1 MKVPNVPITLIGI
14 ALLVTALG
22 CSTAPPA
29 EVAPTPNI
37 DATVEARGEQEVA
50 VSSTPIPQ
58 TDTPKLDAITE
69 DKVGAASS
77 DESFQSTNVTA
88 PKRCTLLGGGTV
100 ESGWSGKGTGDNYC
114 NDCFCSNG
122 ALGCTKML
130 CRVLPNRESNTS
142 LPTDIPSAH
151 KPLVVGGED
160 HTNRRVGHKVG
171 DISPD
176 FSILLTTGE
185 TLYSSNIRSDRMPVF
200 LFFFSPT

>member
-1 MKVPNVPITLIGI
+1 MKLLGVLTVLARI
-14 ALLVTALG
+14 ALLLAAIG
-22 CSTAPPA
+22 CSVGAGEPDVQESVESIGKQEIAVSPTSIQLAVTSNLDSITDVKVDA
-29 EVAPTPNI
+29 ESLQTTNVRDPKKCI
-37 DATVEARGEQEVA
+37 LSGGKTVEG
-50 VSSTPIPQ
+50 
-58 TDTPKLDAITE
+58 
-69 DKVGAASS
+69 
-77 DESFQSTNVTA
+77 
-88 PKRCTLLGGGTV
+88 
-100 ESGWSGKGTGDNYC
+100 GWSGKGTGDNYC

-151 KPLVVGGED
+151 KPPVVGGED

-171 DISPD
+171 DIAPD
-176 FSILLTTGE
+176 FNILLTTGE

>member
-1 MKVPNVPITLIGI
+1 LKLLGVLTVLAGI
-14 ALLVTALG
+14 ALLLAAIG
-22 CSTAPPA
+22 CSVGAGEPDVQ
-29 EVAPTPNI
+29 ES
-37 DATVEARGEQEVA
+37 VESIGKQEIA
-50 VSSTPIPQ
+50 VSPTSIQLAVTSNLDSI
-58 TDTPKLDAITE
+58 TDVKVDA
-69 DKVGAASS
+69 
-77 DESFQSTNVTA
+77 ESLLTTNVRD
-88 PKRCTLLGGGTV
+88 PKKCILSGGKTV

-151 KPLVVGGED
+151 KPPVVGGED

>member
-1 MKVPNVPITLIGI
+1 MKLLGVLTVLAGI
-14 ALLVTALG
+14 ALLLAAIG
-22 CSTAPPA
+22 CSVGAGEPDVQ
-29 EVAPTPNI
+29 ES
-37 DATVEARGEQEVA
+37 VESIGKQEIA
-50 VSSTPIPQ
+50 VSPTSIQLAVTSNLDSITDVQVDAESLQ
-58 TDTPKLDAITE
+58 T
-69 DKVGAASS
+69 
-77 DESFQSTNVTA
+77 TNVRD
-88 PKRCTLLGGGTV
+88 PKKCILSGGKTV
-100 ESGWSGKGTGDNYC
+100 ESGWSGKGTGGNYC

-151 KPLVVGGED
+151 KPPVVGGED

>member
-1 MKVPNVPITLIGI
+1 MKLLGVLTVLAGI
-14 ALLVTALG
+14 ALLLAAIG
-22 CSTAPPA
+22 CSVGAGEPDVQ
-29 EVAPTPNI
+29 EL
-37 DATVEARGEQEVA
+37 VESIGKQEIA
-50 VSSTPIPQ
+50 VSPTSIQLAVTSNLDSITDVKVDAESLQ
-58 TDTPKLDAITE
+58 TTKVRDPKKCIL
-69 DKVGAASS
+69 S
-77 DESFQSTNVTA
+77 
-88 PKRCTLLGGGTV
+88 GGKTV

-151 KPLVVGGED
+151 KPPVVGGED

>member
-1 MKVPNVPITLIGI
+1 MKLLGVLTVLAGI
-14 ALLVTALG
+14 ALLLAAIG
-22 CSTAPPA
+22 CSVGAGEPDVQ
-29 EVAPTPNI
+29 ES
-37 DATVEARGEQEVA
+37 VESFGKQEIA
-50 VSSTPIPQ
+50 VSPTSIQLAVTSNLDSITDVKVDAESLQ
-58 TDTPKLDAITE
+58 T
-69 DKVGAASS
+69 
-77 DESFQSTNVTA
+77 TNVRD
-88 PKRCTLLGGGTV
+88 PKKCILSGGKTV

-151 KPLVVGGED
+151 KPPVVGGED
-160 HTNRRVGHKVG
+160 HTNRRMGHKVG

-176 FSILLTTGE
+176 FSILPSTGE

>member
-1 MKVPNVPITLIGI
+1 MKLLGVLTVLAGI
-14 ALLVTALG
+14 ALLLAAIG
-22 CSTAPPA
+22 CSVGAGEPDVQ
-29 EVAPTPNI
+29 ES
-37 DATVEARGEQEVA
+37 VESIGKQEIA
-50 VSSTPIPQ
+50 VSPTSIQLAVTSNLDSITDVQVDAESLQ
-58 TDTPKLDAITE
+58 T
-69 DKVGAASS
+69 
-77 DESFQSTNVTA
+77 TNVRD
-88 PKRCTLLGGGTV
+88 PKKCILSGGKTV

-142 LPTDIPSAH
+142 LPTDISSAH
-151 KPLVVGGED
+151 KPPVVGGED

>member
-1 MKVPNVPITLIGI
+1 MKLLGVLTVLAGI
-14 ALLVTALG
+14 ALLLAAIG
-22 CSTAPPA
+22 CSVGAGEPDVQ
-29 EVAPTPNI
+29 ES
-37 DATVEARGEQEVA
+37 VESIGKQEIA
-50 VSSTPIPQ
+50 VSPTSIQLAVTSNLDSI
-58 TDTPKLDAITE
+58 TDVKVDAKSLHT
-69 DKVGAASS
+69 
-77 DESFQSTNVTA
+77 TNVRD
-88 PKRCTLLGGGTV
+88 PKKCILSGGKTV
-100 ESGWSGKGTGDNYC
+100 ESGWSGRGTGDNYC

-122 ALGCTKML
+122 ALGSTKMC
-130 CRVLPNRESNTS
+130 CRVLPKRESNTS

-151 KPLVVGGED
+151 KPPVVGGED

>member
-1 MKVPNVPITLIGI
+1 MKLLGVLTVLAGI
-14 ALLVTALG
+14 ALLLAAIG
-22 CSTAPPA
+22 CS
-29 EVAPTPNI
+29 
-37 DATVEARGEQEVA
+37 
-50 VSSTPIPQ
+50 
-58 TDTPKLDAITE
+58 
-69 DKVGAASS
+69 VGAGEP
-77 DESFQSTNVTA
+77 DVQESGESIGKQEIAISPTSIQLAVTSNLDSITDVKVDAESLQTTNVRD
-88 PKRCTLLGGGTV
+88 PKKCILSGGKTV

-130 CRVLPNRESNTS
+130 CRVLPTRESNTS

-151 KPLVVGGED
+151 KPPVVGGED

>member
-1 MKVPNVPITLIGI
+1 MKLLGVLTVLAGI
-14 ALLVTALG
+14 ALLLAAIG
-22 CSTAPPA
+22 CSVGAGEPDVQ
-29 EVAPTPNI
+29 ES
-37 DATVEARGEQEVA
+37 VESIGKQEIA
-50 VSSTPIPQ
+50 VSPTSIQLAVTSKLNSITDVKVDGESLQ
-58 TDTPKLDAITE
+58 TANVRDPKKCIL
-69 DKVGAASS
+69 S
-77 DESFQSTNVTA
+77 
-88 PKRCTLLGGGTV
+88 GGKTV

-151 KPLVVGGED
+151 KPPVVGGED

>member
-1 MKVPNVPITLIGI
+1 MKLLGVLTVLAGI
-14 ALLVTALG
+14 ALLLAAIG
-22 CSTAPPA
+22 CSVGAGEPDVQ
-29 EVAPTPNI
+29 ES
-37 DATVEARGEQEVA
+37 VESIGKQEIA
-50 VSSTPIPQ
+50 VSPTSIQLAVTSNLDSITDVKVDAESLQ
-58 TDTPKLDAITE
+58 TTKVRDPKKCIL
-69 DKVGAASS
+69 S
-77 DESFQSTNVTA
+77 
-88 PKRCTLLGGGTV
+88 GGKTV

-122 ALGCTKML
+122 AVGCTKML

-151 KPLVVGGED
+151 KPPVVGGED